1 MKKLV
6 IAVFVIIEL
15 GLLSSC
21 ALAAYTWHLYK
32 TSSLT
37 AFISNE
43 RL

>member
-6 IAVFVIIEL
+6 LALCIIIGL
-15 GLLSSC
+15 GLASSC

-43 RL
+43 KL